1 MSELPFITMDRLRM
15 ETDGDGVTTLVA
27 AMGCPLSCKYC
38 INRNL
43 LAEPKRCRN
52 ITPEELLK
60 MVRIDNLYFQATG
73 GGIVFG
79 GGESLLHAE
88 FIRDFAKIKPKAWK
102 LIVETSLNVPEEN
115 LCIVLPY
122 VDTYIADIKESNP
135 DTYRA
140 YTGADGERAWSNLRL
155 LAENGLCGRVKV
167 RIPLIPDFNT
177 PEDVKKT
184 AERVRE
190 TGEFDKI
197 EIFSYIIP

>member
-102 LIVETSLNVPEEN
+102 LIVETSLNVLEEN
-115 LCIVLPY
+115 LRIVLPY

-140 YTGADGERAWSNLRL
+140 YTGAEGERAWSNLRL

-167 RIPLIPDFNT
+167 RIPLIPGFNT